1 MQQGRIVFHRFE
13 SNVLKSNPLKDPY
26 IRDVAVYLPPRYSQ
40 TKSKGYTAVMY
51 LAAYGSTGKMLL
63 NVDPFSETIEARMN
77 RLILE
82 KKCRPMVIVLVD
94 CFTKFGGSQYINSP
108 ATGMY
113 EDYIT
118 KEIVRLIDKSY
129 NISNHAIMGH
139 SSGGYGALI
148 LGMRHPDIFQAL
160 ADHSGDTAFE
170 YCYLPDFP
178 KALEVY
184 RRAGGGDHG
193 DPKKWF
199 EMFWQK
205 PNKHQDPDDMTAL
218 NILGMAAHYSPNPQ
232 SPYLGCDFPFDLDTG
247 EIKQD
252 VWNHWISFDPTRM
265 VVEYQEN
272 LKKMKLIY
280 IDCGIKDE
288 FNIHWGCRIL
298 HSKLAKMGIRHF
310 YEEFLGGHSKISSR
324 YDVSLPMISHELA
337 Q

>member
-1 MQQGRIVFHRFE
+1 MQQGRIIVHRFE

-26 IRDVAVYLPPRYSQ
+26 IRDVAVYLPSRYSR
-40 TKSKGYTAVMY
+40 TNSKGYTAVIY
-51 LAAYGSTGKMLL
+51 LAAYGSSGKMLL
-63 NVDPFSETIEARMN
+63 NIDPFSETIEARMN

-82 KKCRPMVIVLVD
+82 RKCHPMVIVLVD
-94 CFTKFGGSQYINSP
+94 CFTKFGGSQYINSS

-113 EDYIT
+113 EDYVT
-118 KEIVRLIDKSY
+118 NEIVRLIDKNY

-184 RRAGGGDHG
+184 RRAGGGDRG

-199 EMFWQK
+199 EEFWQK

-218 NILGMAAHYSPNPQ
+218 NILGMAAHYSPNPK
-232 SPYLGCDFPFDLDTG
+232 SPYLGCDFPFDLETG
-247 EIKQD
+247 EIMQD
-252 VWNHWISFDPTRM
+252 VWNRWLCFDPTRL
-265 VVEYQEN
+265 VAKYQEN

-298 HSKLAKMGIRHF
+298 HSKLTKMRIRHF
-310 YEEFLGGHSKISSR
+310 YEEFPGGHSKISYR

-337 Q
+337 S